1 MTKFIST
8 VRFTVKDDCVD
19 DFIKREKELDFAG
32 MAEQITLIKTGDTT
46 FCWIGVFESEDAIA
60 NCRPKMI
67 QQLDTIRHTLKEISP
82 ELGVTDPASGLVIF
96 EWKAEWSGF
105 IYKGRNTFIKI
116 LLTYAAPSIISAHN
130 DQNKI

>member
-19 DFIKREKELDFAG
+19 EFIKREKELDFTG
-32 MAEQITLIKTGDTT
+32 MAEQISLIKTGDTT

-82 ELGVTDPASGLVIF
+82 E
-96 EWKAEWSGF
+96 
-105 IYKGRNTFIKI
+105 
-116 LLTYAAPSIISAHN
+116 
-130 DQNKI
+130 

>member
-1 MTKFIST
+1 MTKFISS

-19 DFIKREKELDFAG
+19 EFIKREKELDFTG

-82 ELGVTDPASGLVIF
+82 ELGVTDPASGPVIF
-96 EWKAEWSGF
+96 DWKA
-105 IYKGRNTFIKI
+105 N
-116 LLTYAAPSIISAHN
+116 
-130 DQNKI
+130 

>member
-19 DFIKREKELDFAG
+19 EFIKREKELDFTG

-60 NCRPKMI
+60 NCRLFNDPTTRYYQTYAKKRI
-67 QQLDTIRHTLKEISP
+67 K
-82 ELGVTDPASGLVIF
+82 ELGVTDPASGELSISLTGRLIK
-96 EWKAEWSGF
+96 KAQSACF
-105 IYKGRNTFIKI
+105 HGRWCLCN
-116 LLTYAAPSIISAHN
+116 
-130 DQNKI
+130 

>member
-1 MTKFIST
+1 MLTCGYRHFEQLFYPKSSENKMVIRSQIFLEFRMTKFVST

-19 DFIKREKELDFAG
+19 EFIKREKELDFTG

-82 ELGVTDPASGLVIF
+82 ELGVTDPASGPVIF
-96 EWKAEWSGF
+96 DWKA
-105 IYKGRNTFIKI
+105 N
-116 LLTYAAPSIISAHN
+116 
-130 DQNKI
+130 

>member
-19 DFIKREKELDFAG
+19 EFIKREKELDFAG

-82 ELGVTDPASGLVIF
+82 ELGVTDPASGPVIHY
-96 EWKAEWSGF
+96 WKAEWSSL
-105 IYKGRNTFIKI
+105 IYRGRNTSIKI
-116 LLTYAAPSIISAHN
+116 LLIDAAPSIISAHN

>member
-19 DFIKREKELDFAG
+19 DFIKHEKELDFEG

-67 QQLDTIRHTLKEISP
+67 QQLDTIRHTLMEISP
-82 ELGVTDPASGLVIF
+82 ELGVTDPSSGPVVF
-96 EWKAEWSGF
+96 DWKA
-105 IYKGRNTFIKI
+105 N
-116 LLTYAAPSIISAHN
+116 
-130 DQNKI
+130 